1 MDKTYRPGAKGA
13 LLDIYEQAIA
23 ELKELIRGIPATAL
37 LTIADPNTRD
47 ENCRSIQTILSHV
60 VHAGY
65 GYATSIRNLKGANIE
80 RPAKTFHDRIPA
92 YLADLDA
99 VFAYTEETF
108 KSVEELDLEPDVNA
122 PTIKSTWGQVYDIEQ
137 ITEHAIVHILRH
149 KRQIE
154 KFMKVLI

>member
-1 MDKTYRPGAKGA
+1 MEKTYRPGAKGA
-13 LLDIYEQAIA
+13 LLDIYEQAIY
-23 ELKELIRGIPATAL
+23 ELKELIRDITSPAL
-37 LTIADPNTRD
+37 LTIVDPNTAD
-47 ENCRSIQTILSHV
+47 ENCRSVQTILSHV

-80 RPAKTFHDRIPA
+80 RPAKTFHDNVPE
-92 YLADLDA
+92 YLADLDD
-99 VFAYTEETF
+99 VFVYSEETF
-108 KSVEELDLEPDVNA
+108 KTVEEQDLEPDVDA

-154 KFMKVLI
+154 RFMRVL